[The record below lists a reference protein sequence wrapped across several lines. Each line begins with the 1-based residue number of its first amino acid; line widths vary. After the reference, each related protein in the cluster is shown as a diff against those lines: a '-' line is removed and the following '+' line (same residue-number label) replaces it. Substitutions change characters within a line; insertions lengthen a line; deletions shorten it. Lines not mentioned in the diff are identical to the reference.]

1 MKKAGCCDFRLPRF
15 PQQREMS
22 WWLKCKSI
30 ELAPAGRASLVL
42 AAVLAMI
49 GLVGSGIPARAAG
62 NTANKSTGVVSHR
75 DWMNPALAVNKRVAD
90 LMAHM
95 TLPEKV
101 GQLLQVSWIKNL
113 SLIAP
118 AIKDGMVSSLL
129 GFDPPHAGK
138 VSGGSYWRYRISQYN
153 AAQKMAVVDT
163 RLGIP
168 LLFGSNVLHGFKTTF
183 PIPLAMSCSWNPR
196 LVEHCERVSAREA
209 TAAGVNW
216 TFAPMI
222 NISHDPRWGRVAESF
237 GEDPYL
243 NSAFTA
249 AAVRGFQ
256 GKNPAAPGNLI
267 ACLKHYVGYGAVQ
280 GGRDYN
286 QTEITRF
293 TLWNYYLPAYLAG
306 IKAGA
311 LTVMSAFNS
320 IGGTPC
326 TADRYTL
333 HDILKREWSFRG
345 FVVSDWQSVK
355 QLVPWGYAYDDA
367 DAARRALYAGL
378 DMEMASDTYKTLV
391 RQVRDG
397 KVPVSEVNA
406 AVRRVLRVKFLSGLF
421 EHPYA
426 STTRWQHAFLKPA
439 YEQLALRTAEQSCVL
454 LKNAKSILPL
464 IHFPKRVAVIGPLA
478 DSRAQFLGCWASMGS
493 ATGMVS
499 LPQALRAGLPTK
511 VAISV
516 IRTGMSKTTN
526 FHRAVALAKRS
537 DLIIMMVGEKS
548 SMSGENTSR
557 VRIGLPGKQ
566 QQLFNAVAA
575 TGKPIITLLFNG
587 RPLVIPTVINKSTAV
602 LECWQLGTETA
613 PAIFDIL
620 RGKYNPSG
628 KITMDFPRSVGQIPV
643 YYDHL
648 NTGRPELGKYIDGS
662 RHPEFCFGYG
672 LSYSTFKI
680 SPVRLS
686 TTKLNIGGTIQA
698 SAVVTNT
705 GHRAGTD
712 IVQLYIRCLYF
723 KAGCRPVRELKGF
736 QPVHLLP
743 GESKTVTFTLGNKEL
758 GYYNR
763 QGKWIVA
770 PSPFDVWISGDSATG
785 TAAHFILVP
794 AGGVGATVHGKGSGS
809 FARRAS
815 APRRLRR
822 YEKATATKT

>member
-1 MKKAGCCDFRLPRF
+1 MKKVSPVHFCRFLDRRRRL
-15 PQQREMS
+15 MS
-22 WWLKCKSI
+22 QWWQSKTL
-30 ELAPAGRASLVL
+30 LPAPAGRASYAI
-42 AAVLAMI
+42 AAVLALA
-49 GLVGSGIPARAAG
+49 GLAVYAWPAQAVDRTVGKRSGVAI
-62 NTANKSTGVVSHR
+62 HR
-75 DWMNPALAVNKRVAD
+75 DWMNPRWSVHKRIAA

-113 SLIAP
+113 SVIAP
-118 AIKDGMVSSLL
+118 AIKDGMAGSLL

-138 VSGGSYWRYRISQYN
+138 LSGDAYWRYRISQYN
-153 AAQKMAVVDT
+153 SAQKMAVADT

-168 LLFGSNVLHGFKTTF
+168 LLFGSNVLHGFTTTF
-183 PIPLAMSCSWNPR
+183 PIPLALSCSWNPH
-196 LVEHCERVSAREA
+196 LVERCERVSAREA

-216 TFAPMI
+216 TFAPMS

-243 NSAFTA
+243 NSAFTF

-256 GKNPAAPGNLI
+256 GKNPAAPERLI

-286 QTEITRF
+286 QAEINRM

-306 IKAGA
+306 IRSGA
-311 LTVMSAFNS
+311 LTIMSAFSS
-320 IGGTPC
+320 IGATPC

-333 HDILKREWSFRG
+333 HDILVRDWGFRG
-345 FVVSDWQSVK
+345 IVVSDWRAVQ
-355 QLVPWGYAYDDA
+355 QLVPWGYAYNNA
-367 DAARRALYAGL
+367 DAARRALYAGV

-397 KVPVSEVNA
+397 KVPVSEVNT
-406 AVRRVLRVKFLSGLF
+406 AVRRVLRVKFRSGLF
-421 EHPYA
+421 AHPYV

-439 YEQLALRTAEQSCVL
+439 YKQLALRAARRSCVL
-454 LKNAKSILPL
+454 LKNAQSILPL
-464 IHFPKRVAVIGPLA
+464 SHFPRRVAIIGPLA
-478 DSRAQFLGCWASMGS
+478 DSRAQFLGCWHSMGT
-493 ATGMVS
+493 AAGMVS
-499 LPQALRAGLPTK
+499 LPQVLRAELPANVVMT
-511 VAISV
+511 VV
-516 IRTGMSKTTN
+516 RTGMEKTTN
-526 FHRAVALAKRS
+526 YHRAVALAKHA
-537 DLIIMMVGEKS
+537 DLILMMVGEKS
-548 SMSGENTSR
+548 WMSGENTSC

-587 RPLVIPTVINKSTAV
+587 RPLAIPGVIKKSTAV

-613 PAIFDIL
+613 PAISDIL
-620 RGKYNPSG
+620 LGKYNPSG

-648 NTGRPELGKYIDGS
+648 NTGRPTLGKYIDGS
-662 RHPEFCFGYG
+662 RRPEFCFGYG
-672 LSYSTFKI
+672 LSYTTFKI
-680 SPVRLS
+680 SPVTLS
-686 TTKLNIGGTIQA
+686 TTRLNIGDTMKV

-712 IVQLYIRCLYF
+712 IVQLYIRGLYF

-736 QPVHLLP
+736 QRVHLLP
-743 GESKTVTFTLGNKEL
+743 GQSKTVTFTLGNNKL

-763 QGKWIVA
+763 RGQWLVA
-770 PSPFDVWISGDSATG
+770 PSPFDVWISGNSSSG
-785 TAAHFILVP
+785 TVAHFILVP
-794 AGGVGATVHGKGSGS
+794 AKS
-809 FARRAS
+809 
-815 APRRLRR
+815 
-822 YEKATATKT
+822 K